1 MCFLFVGGVIFM
13 PLGDD
18 GLCWYEG
25 LCWFI
30 FFFLRMCTITD
41 VVLTVSNTIS
51 IILLQG
57 DYISNKGLGPSSI
70 FMIRNKFSFLHKI
83 ERPT

>member
-30 FFFLRMCTITD
+30 FFFFKGCAL
-41 VVLTVSNTIS
+41 NNIS
-51 IILLQG
+51 CDML
-57 DYISNKGLGPSSI
+57 
-70 FMIRNKFSFLHKI
+70 F
-83 ERPT
+83 